1 MPGGFPYALT
11 EAHRNAHRAT
21 QGGGDIE
28 IPPEAQTP
36 NREPQRAH
44 RPTPEKRPRDPPG
57 AAPPPEWVSFRSLFV
72 LFRWELAE
80 TNFAELIFD
89 LLKSPFCEFSENEKV
104 IFLSRFLRRH
114 QVEVHQ
120 PPRNQ
125 DNAVALLP
133 GLLLHRADY
142 SV

>member
-1 MPGGFPYALT
+1 MPSQKPAETPTKPRKAAGY
-11 EAHRNAHRAT
+11 R
-21 QGGGDIE
+21 E

-36 NREPQRAH
+36 RREPQRAH

-57 AAPPPEWVSFRSLFV
+57 ATPPPEWVSFRSLFV

-80 TNFAELIFD
+80 TNFAEFIFD

>member
-1 MPGGFPYALT
+1 MPSQKPAETPTKPRKAAGYRDT
-11 EAHRNAHRAT
+11 TRSTNA
-21 QGGGDIE
+21 
-28 IPPEAQTP
+28 
-36 NREPQRAH
+36 PQRA
-44 RPTPEKRPRDPPG
+44 TEG
-57 AAPPPEWVSFRSLFV
+57 AQTHARKTTERLTRSNTAPKWVSFRSLFV